1 MKNLFLENS
10 LHYYKNGKSKMI
22 KPLGIFRFQGVL
34 SAYYTIPKINRELQ
48 HGNVEKAC
56 KGNYTIPKI
65 NRELQ
70 PSQCLR
76 HVFLDYTI
84 RKINRELQLSVSLQ
98 RTSLHYT
105 IPKINREL
113 QHQPEWHP
121 AIFDYTI
128 PKINRELQPFIR
140 CQGGKEGLKFD
151 LKKNVFLWEQI
162 LKKVLTNSF

>member
-1 MKNLFLENS
+1 MKNLFPENS
-10 LHYYKNGKSKMI
+10 LHYYKKGKNKMI

-48 HGNVEKAC
+48 QTVHHTK
-56 KGNYTIPKI
+56 
-65 NRELQ
+65 
-70 PSQCLR
+70 SS
-76 HVFLDYTI
+76 LD
-84 RKINRELQLSVSLQ
+84 
-98 RTSLHYT
+98 YT

>member
-1 MKNLFLENS
+1 MKNLFPENS
-10 LHYYKNGKSKMI
+10 LHYYKKGKNKMI

-48 HGNVEKAC
+48 LRPPALAADYH
-56 KGNYTIPKI
+56 YTIPKI

-70 PSQCLR
+70 LEVCYR
-76 HVFLDYTI
+76 FLFTYYTI
-84 RKINRELQLSVSLQ
+84 PKINRELQQTVHHTKSSLD
-98 RTSLHYT
+98 YT

>member
-1 MKNLFLENS
+1 MKNLFPENS
-10 LHYYKNGKSKMI
+10 LHYYKKGKSKMI

-48 HGNVEKAC
+48 PTPQNVKPC
-56 KGNYTIPKI
+56 GYYTIPKI

-70 PSQCLR
+70 RGGHAISDCR
-76 HVFLDYTI
+76 
-84 RKINRELQLSVSLQ
+84 
-98 RTSLHYT
+98 HYT

-113 QHQPEWHP
+113 QLPP
-121 AIFDYTI
+121 ASCSRPSDYTIPKINRELQLNLLDGQLRQHYTI

-140 CQGGKEGLKFD
+140 CQ
-151 LKKNVFLWEQI
+151 KNVFLGEQI

>member
-1 MKNLFLENS
+1 MKNLFPENS
-10 LHYYKNGKSKMI
+10 LHYYKKGKNKMI

-34 SAYYTIPKINRELQ
+34 SAY
-48 HGNVEKAC
+48 
-56 KGNYTIPKI
+56 
-65 NRELQ
+65 
-70 PSQCLR
+70 
-76 HVFLDYTI
+76 
-84 RKINRELQLSVSLQ
+84 
-98 RTSLHYT
+98 YT

>member
-1 MKNLFLENS
+1 MKNLFPENS

-48 HGNVEKAC
+48 PQNPPCHPEQNYTIPKINRELQPQGRERPQE
-56 KGNYTIPKI
+56 GNYTIPKI

-70 PSQCLR
+70 HTGR
-76 HVFLDYTI
+76 YGYVY
-84 RKINRELQLSVSLQ
+84 RN
-98 RTSLHYT
+98 
-105 IPKINREL
+105 
-113 QHQPEWHP
+113 
-121 AIFDYTI
+121 YTI

-140 CQGGKEGLKFD
+140 CQGGKEGLNFD
-151 LKKNVFLWEQI
+151 LKKNVFLGEQI

>member
-1 MKNLFLENS
+1 MD
-10 LHYYKNGKSKMI
+10 
-22 KPLGIFRFQGVL
+22 
-34 SAYYTIPKINRELQ
+34 YTIPKINRELQ
-48 HGNVEKAC
+48 QSRKTFNSFSD
-56 KGNYTIPKI
+56 YTIPKI

-70 PSQCLR
+70 LFRLR
-76 HVFLDYTI
+76 HVAPPD
-84 RKINRELQLSVSLQ
+84 
-98 RTSLHYT
+98 YT

>member
-1 MKNLFLENS
+1 MKNLFPENS
-10 LHYYKNGKSKMI
+10 LHYYKKGKNKMI

-48 HGNVEKAC
+48 PENALFPTAVYYTIPKINRELQHTTQCPCGRF
-56 KGNYTIPKI
+56 NYTIPKI

-70 PSQCLR
+70 HGNDPYDGSC
-76 HVFLDYTI
+76 Y
-84 RKINRELQLSVSLQ
+84 
-98 RTSLHYT
+98 YT

-113 QHQPEWHP
+113 QHTSRPRSCKSH
-121 AIFDYTI
+121 YTI

-140 CQGGKEGLKFD
+140 CQGGKEGLNFD
-151 LKKNVFLWEQI
+151 LKKNVFLGEQI